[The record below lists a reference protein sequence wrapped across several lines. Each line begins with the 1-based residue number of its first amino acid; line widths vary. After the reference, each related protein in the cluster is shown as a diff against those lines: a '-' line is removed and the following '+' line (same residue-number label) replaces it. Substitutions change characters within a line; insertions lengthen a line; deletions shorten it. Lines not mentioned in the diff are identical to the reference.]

1 MFFDIRNLLKFFLVI
16 NPLKFIYL
24 MTMTLRLFILIG
36 ILYCNNAFAQNCLE
50 EIKRSVFANSDD
62 IINGTKWIY
71 EKRYLGSPMIMEK
84 YWPKAD
90 ILYNGVHFDGVLMN
104 YNVYGNEIII
114 YHPEKGK
121 EKYVVISKDKLSG
134 FSFTDT
140 ISNRKHIYEYF
151 ELPGIGGRALYENA
165 RVGKTLLYIKPMK
178 KIDVRSSKG
187 LQGEFSNYFEYYMKT
202 GEVFTG
208 IKSKSQLIK
217 LLSNH
222 TVEVNRFIRKNK
234 LKINSRH
241 PENIIKVISF
251 FDGFK

>member
-1 MFFDIRNLLKFFLVI
+1 MI
-16 NPLKFIYL
+16 
-24 MTMTLRLFILIG
+24 LRLFIIIG
-36 ILYCNNAFAQNCLE
+36 FLYCNNAIAQNCLD
-50 EIKRSVFANSDD
+50 EIKRSAFLNSED
-62 IINGTKWIY
+62 IINGRKWIY

-84 YWPKAD
+84 YWPKAN
-90 ILYNGVHFDGVLMN
+90 ILYNGVYFEGVLMN

-140 ISNRKHIYEYF
+140 VSNRKHNYEYF
-151 ELPGIGGRALYENA
+151 ELPGTRGKALYENA

-178 KIDVRSSKG
+178 KINVRSSEK
-187 LQGEFSNYFEYYMKT
+187 LQGEFSDFFEYYIKT
-202 GEVFTG
+202 AEGFTEV
-208 IKSKSQLIK
+208 KSKSQLIK

-222 TVEVNRFIRKNK
+222 SIELKRFIRKNK
-234 LKINSRH
+234 LKINSQH
-241 PENIIKVISF
+241 PENMITVLNF

>member
-1 MFFDIRNLLKFFLVI
+1 MH
-16 NPLKFIYL
+16 
-24 MTMTLRLFILIG
+24 MTLRLFILIG
-36 ILYCNNAFAQNCLE
+36 ILYCNNVSAQNCLV
-50 EIKRSVFANSDD
+50 EIKHSMFANSDD

-90 ILYNGVHFDGVLMN
+90 ILYNGVHFNGVLMN
-104 YNVYGNEIII
+104 YNVYGDEIII
-114 YHPEKGK
+114 FHPEKGK

-140 ISNRKHIYEYF
+140 ITNRKHIYEYI
-151 ELPGIGGRALYENA
+151 ELPGIRGRALYENA

-178 KIDVRSSKG
+178 KIDVRTSKG
-187 LQGEFSNYFEYYMKT
+187 LQGEFSDYFEYYLKT
-202 GEVFTG
+202 GEGFTEF
-208 IKSKSQLIK
+208 KSKSQLIT

-222 TVEVNRFIRKNK
+222 SIELNRFIRKNK
-234 LKINSRH
+234 LKINSQH
-241 PENIIKVISF
+241 PENIIKVLNF